1 MIDLSDFEDVARA
14 RLKDAIVLTIGDR
27 YDGAIYLCGFAVEIA
42 FKIKI
47 SKENQLTQ
55 FPETDAEFKSFPVN
69 KIKTHSLVH
78 LRSLSPW
85 IDKNL
90 KINRNHQKRFDL
102 IRNNWDVGHR
112 YKKLSGVD
120 IQPTCQELIEAVDYL
135 LKVIL

>member
-1 MIDLSDFEDVARA
+1 MIDLSDFEDVAKA
-14 RLKDAIVLTIGDR
+14 RLEDAIVLTICDR

-47 SKENQLTQ
+47 SKENQLTE
-55 FPETDAEFKSFPVN
+55 FPETDVEFKSFPVN

-102 IRNNWDVGHR
+102 IRNNWDVSHR

-120 IQPTCQELIEAVDYL
+120 IQPTCLELIEAVEYL
-135 LKVIL
+135 LKIIL